1 MLDPNKSVVIF
12 SHPRSGS
19 TWFQN
24 SLPQYN
30 LNELFL
36 LQAEISGF
44 NSDRVSLTYK
54 ETMTYNDPAKE
65 LQRRF
70 DIYTE
75 YANKQPVSVKIHTL
89 LINEQ
94 IIDFLKK
101 QNVQYVLLNR
111 RNKLDTFWS
120 ALIAWHTLNWHKTA
134 MPMNITI
141 KKNNFDEV
149 VGWMRSFNDEC
160 KKIKSL
166 FDVNEIY
173 FEDYINYPKS
183 DWFFPH
189 SVLIQNA
196 KEVTTIDNIDEVNQW
211 LKDSKLFDNA

>member
-120 ALIAWHTLNWHKTA
+120 ALIAWHTLNWHSVAQHINLTV
-134 MPMNITI
+134 TRD
-141 KKNNFDEV
+141 NFDDV
-149 VGWMRSFNDEC
+149 ISWMKNHDDEC
-160 KKIKSL
+160 KYVKSL
-166 FDVNEIY
+166 FDVKELF
-173 FEDYINYPKS
+173 FEDFINYTKS
-183 DWFFPH
+183 EWFSPR
-189 SVLIQNA
+189 IIQAQNA
-196 KEVTTIDNIDEVNQW
+196 KAVTTINNLGEVKQW
-211 LKDSKLFDNA
+211 LATEKDIFN